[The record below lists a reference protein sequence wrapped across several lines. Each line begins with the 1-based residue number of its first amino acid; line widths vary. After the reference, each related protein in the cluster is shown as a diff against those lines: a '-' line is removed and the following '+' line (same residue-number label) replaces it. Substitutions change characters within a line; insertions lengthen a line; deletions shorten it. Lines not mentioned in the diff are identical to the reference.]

1 MSTKANPTLI
11 GLFVVSGLALAV
23 VAIVTFGSGRLFSD
37 KTEFILY
44 FNDSMKGLN
53 PGAPV
58 KWQGVTIGSVKEVMI
73 LHNQATNDFANPV
86 LIEIDEDILEQKADG
101 RLDLTDPVFLKA
113 SIENG
118 LRGKLDSDS
127 LVTGVL
133 HVELDMV
140 AKAPSPIFH
149 QLHKEYLEIPT
160 QPSTIQELLGN
171 LGSVDFKGISEKV
184 SVLLSHVD
192 KGLSELDVKGINA
205 GLTNLLLSAN
215 RAVGSPELTNSFTEL
230 RQLLAEGRTLV
241 KRLDGR
247 VDPLADETE
256 KLMTQAQKTLDKL
269 SGGLEQVSALIRPNA
284 PFRTD
289 VTAALEQLAAA
300 ARAIGELADFLRLN
314 PNALLTGRKPP
325 ADTP

>member
-1 MSTKANPTLI
+1 MTTKANPTLI
-11 GLFVVSGLALAV
+11 GLFVATGLALAV
-23 VAIVTFGSGRLFSD
+23 VAIITFGSGRLFSE
-37 KTEFILY
+37 KTSFILY

-58 KWQGVTIGSVKEVMI
+58 KWQGVVIGSVREVMI

-86 LIEIDEDILEQKADG
+86 LIEIDEEILNQKTDG
-101 RLDLTDPVFLKA
+101 RLDLTDPVFLKS
-113 SIENG
+113 SIERG

-140 AKAPSPIFH
+140 ANAPPPLFH
-149 QLHKEYLEIPT
+149 QIHKEYLEIPT
-160 QPSTIQELLGN
+160 KPSTIQELIGN

-184 SVLLSHVD
+184 SLLLSRVD
-192 KGLSELDVKGINA
+192 TGLAELDVKGINA

-215 RAVGSPELTNSFTEL
+215 RAVGSPELTNSFAEL
-230 RQLLAEGRTLV
+230 RSLLAEGRGLV

-247 VDPLADETE
+247 VDPLVDETE
-256 KLMTQAQKTLDKL
+256 KLMTQAQRTLDKL
-269 SGGLEQVSALIRPNA
+269 AVGLEQVSALIRPNA

-289 VTAALEQLAAA
+289 VTAALEQLATA

-325 ADTP
+325 AESP

>member
-11 GLFVVSGLALAV
+11 GLFVVTGLALAV
-23 VAIVTFGSGRLFSD
+23 VGIVTFGSGRLFSD

-44 FNDSMKGLN
+44 FNDTMKGLN

-86 LIEIDEDILEQKADG
+86 LIEIDEEILQQKADG
-101 RLDLTDPVFLKA
+101 RLDLTDPTFLKS
-113 SIENG
+113 SIERG

-140 AKAPSPIFH
+140 ANAPLPVFH
-149 QLHKEYLEIPT
+149 QVHKEYLEIPT
-160 QPSTIQELLGN
+160 SPSTIQELLGN

-184 SVLLSHVD
+184 SQLLSRVD

-215 RAVGSPELTNSFTEL
+215 RAVASPELTNSFTEL
-230 RQLLAEGRTLV
+230 RNLLAEGRVLV

-256 KLMTQAQKTLDKL
+256 KLMVQAQRTLDKL
-269 SGGLEQVSALIRPNA
+269 SGGLEQVAALIRPNA

-289 VTAALEQLAAA
+289 VTAALEQLATA

-325 ADTP
+325 AESP